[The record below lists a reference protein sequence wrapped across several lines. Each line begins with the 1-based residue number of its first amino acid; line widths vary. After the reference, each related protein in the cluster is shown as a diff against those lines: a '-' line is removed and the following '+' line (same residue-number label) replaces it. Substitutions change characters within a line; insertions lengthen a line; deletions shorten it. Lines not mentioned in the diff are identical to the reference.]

1 VTRKGATLVI
11 NSMMI
16 RLSEIESAREKL
28 AAEEKQLVLRIHE
41 LEKVRDTIVPTRII
55 NVGRHY
61 L

>member
-1 VTRKGATLVI
+1 MTRKGAVLVI

-41 LEKVRDTIVPTRII
+41 LEKVSNPIIPNRIVLIA
-55 NVGRHY
+55 
-61 L
+61 

>member
-1 VTRKGATLVI
+1 MTSKGAVLVI

-41 LEKVRDTIVPTRII
+41 LEIVRDTIVPTRII

>member
-1 VTRKGATLVI
+1 MTRKGATLVI

-41 LEKVRDTIVPTRII
+41 LEKVRDPIIPNRIVLIA
-55 NVGRHY
+55 
-61 L
+61 